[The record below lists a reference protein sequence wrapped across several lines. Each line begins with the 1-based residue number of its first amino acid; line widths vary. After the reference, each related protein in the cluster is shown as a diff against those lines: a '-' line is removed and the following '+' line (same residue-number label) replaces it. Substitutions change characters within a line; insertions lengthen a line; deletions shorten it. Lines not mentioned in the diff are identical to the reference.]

1 METYLHN
8 TMTISNLELLLR
20 QFLDALWSGNTPP
33 DKLPPLMLWGAPGV
47 GKSSIIR
54 TLAQEY
60 KVGFIDVRLA
70 QREPIDIR

>member
-54 TLAQEY
+54 ALAQVPQWRAL
-60 KVGFIDVRLA
+60 KAHARG
-70 QREPIDIR
+70 RE